1 MQNLGAGAHE
11 YFRTLNL
18 ILTID
23 TALGIYSSKLKLNFS
38 GCALGY
44 FSAHSRRVLRI
55 KVQ

>member
-1 MQNLGAGAHE
+1 VYE

-18 ILTID
+18 ILT
-23 TALGIYSSKLKLNFS
+23 TGAAPSTTPANPKSNFS
-38 GCALGY
+38 GGALGY

>member
-18 ILTID
+18 ILT
-23 TALGIYSSKLKLNFS
+23 TGAALGTTPANPKSNFL
-38 GCALGY
+38 GGALGY
-44 FSAHSRRVLRI
+44 FSLHSRYVLLV